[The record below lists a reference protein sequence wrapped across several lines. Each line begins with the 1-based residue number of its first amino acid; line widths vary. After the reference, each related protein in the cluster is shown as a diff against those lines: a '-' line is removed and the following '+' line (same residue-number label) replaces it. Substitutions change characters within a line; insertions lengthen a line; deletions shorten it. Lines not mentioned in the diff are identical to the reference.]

1 MFESHLALYRSLKRN
16 KVEYL
21 IIGGV
26 ACGIYGSPRATKDL
40 DIFIRPTL
48 ENAKRLLEALKR
60 AGFGTVYLT
69 TPEKIIANEIN
80 IFEDI
85 IRLDVLT
92 KVKGLV
98 FDTAWRRRQ
107 IEYLKGVKIN
117 LVSLGDL
124 MKSKGA
130 SKRLID
136 KEDIKILKKI
146 KSYRRK

>member
-1 MFESHLALYRSLKRN
+1 MFESHLELYRSLRRN
-16 KVEYL
+16 KVKYL

-26 ACGIYGSPRATKDL
+26 ACGIYGSPRVTKDL
-40 DIFIRPTL
+40 DIIIRPTL
-48 ENAKRLLEALKR
+48 DNARRLLEALKE
-60 AGFGTVYLT
+60 AGFGTAYLT

-92 KVKGLV
+92 KVKGFI
-98 FDTAWRRRQ
+98 FDMAWKMRGVR
-107 IEYLKGVKIN
+107 ILKGIKIN
-117 LVSLGDL
+117 VASLDDL
-124 MKSKGA
+124 IKSKKV

-146 KSYRRK
+146 KRYRRK